1 MGMVGKLI
9 ELFPTVGWKSNQVIK
24 FKSSYFKLDNA
35 RSGYPVSRARGS
47 CIMRSSIPGRI
58 GI

>member
-1 MGMVGKLI
+1 MNSILK
-9 ELFPTVGWKSNQVIK
+9 TVESYRREYTHKKKKIK
-24 FKSSYFKLDNA
+24 IKSSYFKLDNA

-47 CIMRSSIPGRI
+47 CIMRSRIPGRI